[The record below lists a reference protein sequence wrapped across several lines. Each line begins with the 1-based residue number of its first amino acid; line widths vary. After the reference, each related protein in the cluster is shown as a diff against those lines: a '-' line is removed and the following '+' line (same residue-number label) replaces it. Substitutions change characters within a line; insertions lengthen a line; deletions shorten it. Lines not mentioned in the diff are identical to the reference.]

1 MIHQSQKMP
10 IYQLSASKQF
20 DYMNIAITGSSGMLG
35 SSFIDILEN
44 KKLNFFSVSRE
55 NYNLSVPLNEVVNYF
70 ESNKTSLIVHCAANT
85 DVEFCETNPDNCF
98 NDNVDLTN
106 VLVKSCKKL
115 NVKLVFISSTGVYGD
130 YKNSPYK
137 ESDSTKPTTV
147 YHQSKLEAEKIIIST
162 LKDYLIIRTGWLFGG
177 TQNSP
182 KNFVINRLLE
192 AKKSDGKIFS
202 NSDQKGN
209 PTYTTDVVKTILKL
223 IESQKNGLF
232 NCVNEGVASRFDY
245 VNEILGNS
253 NYQTLVE
260 GISKS
265 AFNRKANV
273 PNNEMALNHN
283 LSKIGLNQMP
293 DWKISLKK
301 YMSSFEID
309 HN

>member
-98 NDNVDLTN
+98 NDNV
-106 VLVKSCKKL
+106 
-115 NVKLVFISSTGVYGD
+115 ISSTGVYGD